1 MVLLA
6 GCRRDMQD
14 QPKYI
19 PLRPSTF
26 FADGRSERPLVE
38 GTVARGHLEADAT
51 FYTGKIDGQP
61 VEQFPFAITRAVLS
75 RGQQRY
81 NIYCSPCHDRLG
93 NGLGMVVRRGYKQP
107 PTFHIERLRK
117 APAGYFYDVIT
128 EGFGAMSDYA
138 AQIAPADRW
147 AIVAYVRVL
156 QLSQNASVN
165 DVPPA
170 VRAQLGAGG
179 TK

>member
-1 MVLLA
+1 
-6 GCRRDMQD
+6 MQD

-38 GTVARGHLEADAT
+38 GTVARGHLEADTA
-51 FYTGKIDGQP
+51 FYTGKIDGKV
-61 VEQFPFAITRAVLS
+61 VEAFPFAITRDALD
-75 RGQQRY
+75 RGQQRF

-93 NGLGMVVRRGYKQP
+93 TGLGMVVRRGYRRP
-107 PTFHIERLRK
+107 PSFHIERLRK
-117 APAGYFYDVIT
+117 ASVGYIFDVIT
-128 EGFGAMSDYA
+128 EGFGAMPDYA
-138 AQIAPADRW
+138 AQIEPYDRW

-156 QLSQNASVN
+156 QLSQDASIN
-165 DVPPA
+165 DVPPEA
-170 VRAQLGAGG
+170 RAQLITGG